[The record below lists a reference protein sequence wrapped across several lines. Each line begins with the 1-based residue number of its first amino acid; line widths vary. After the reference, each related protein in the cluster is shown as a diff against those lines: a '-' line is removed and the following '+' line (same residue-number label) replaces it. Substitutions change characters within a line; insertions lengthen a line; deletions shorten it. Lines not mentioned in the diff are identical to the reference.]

1 VSKSSPLK
9 RIAWFKIQVGR
20 GKRELVEDSEEY
32 EREFKVE
39 DGRLIQMNRSTFLGK
54 F

>member
-20 GKRELVEDSEEY
+20 GKRELVEEY
-32 EREFKVE
+32 EREFNVE